1 MTPQER
7 MARGRVETETQTA
20 RERLAVALQTM
31 DYERALDNQR
41 QIARLEREA
50 HQLKHPRR
58 GRTFKFRPAASS

>member
-20 RERLAVALQTM
+20 RAVALQTM